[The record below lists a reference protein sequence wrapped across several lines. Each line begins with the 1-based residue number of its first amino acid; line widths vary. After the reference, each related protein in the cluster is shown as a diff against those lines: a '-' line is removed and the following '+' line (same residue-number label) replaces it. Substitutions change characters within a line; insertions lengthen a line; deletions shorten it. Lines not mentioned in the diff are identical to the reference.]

1 MEALW
6 GEATV
11 APSFR
16 SVVEHEQLGR
26 RVSAWDDECGGG
38 IDRRTAHRWVE
49 FGRCGTTPQC
59 RRNRA
64 QDGDLA
70 GVHQLVDR
78 LRYEEG
84 GGHGMAVADSDEER
98 WARTDANGCSG
109 GAAPGSLGQTAAQ
122 GGSVAP
128 EEGIRGRGCGG
139 GWVSGRS
146 VGPHGGRE
154 RGGAPAGNC
163 RRRGTGTGPRAAGAG
178 RCAARRG

>member
-1 MEALW
+1 VLAQPENRLLAALAPAALHREAVNERRRGGYLIGRGGPTEALW

-16 SVVEHEQLGR
+16 SMVEREQLGR

-38 IDRRTAHRWVE
+38 IDRRTAHRWAE
-49 FGRCGTTPQC
+49 FGRCGTTLQC

-64 QDGDLA
+64 RDGDLA

-84 GGHGMAVADSDEER
+84 GGHGMAVVDSDEER

-109 GAAPGSLGQTAAQ
+109 GAAPGSLG
-122 GGSVAP
+122 
-128 EEGIRGRGCGG
+128 
-139 GWVSGRS
+139 
-146 VGPHGGRE
+146 GPLHRE
-154 RGGAPAGNC
+154 ARW
-163 RRRGTGTGPRAAGAG
+163 RRRRE
-178 RCAARRG
+178 